1 MEEEFMTVKVGIN
14 GFGRI
19 GRLIVR
25 IWADRLR
32 KGEDVPWDIVAV
44 NSRSKTRIKGHTLK
58 YDTVYHKFDCEI
70 DEDAD
75 EIRIPDLGKTI
86 KCLTA
91 NDPSE
96 LPWKEMGVDI
106 SVEATGK
113 FTDRKGCMKQIEAG
127 ASKVFIS
134 APGKGEGPDIT
145 VVWGINHTD
154 YDPSAHKIVSNAS
167 CTTNCLAPMVK
178 VLNDGLGIEAGI
190 MLTIHAYTSSQNILD
205 NSHKDLRRA
214 RACACNM
221 IPTSTGATKAV
232 GLVIPEV
239 QGKLT
244 GYAIRVPTPTVSFVD
259 LTCWVGRE
267 TSKEEVNEIFKA
279 ASEGSMKGVIKYETD
294 PTVSSDHEGTKFSAI
309 FDADLTQV
317 MGGRLVKTLGWYDN
331 EWGYTEALVDM
342 LTYMV
347 NKD

>member
-1 MEEEFMTVKVGIN
+1 MTVKVGIN

-75 EIRIPDLGKTI
+75 EIRLPDLGKTI

-113 FTDRKGCMKQIEAG
+113 FTDRKGCMKHIEAG

-145 VVWGINHTD
+145 VVWGINHKD
-154 YDPSAHKIVSNAS
+154 YDPSVHNIVSNAS

-178 VLNDGLGIEAGI
+178 VLNDGLGIEAGL
-190 MLTIHAYTSSQNILD
+190 MLTIHAYTASQNILD

-239 QGKLT
+239 QGKLN

-267 TSKEEVNEIFKA
+267 TSKEEVNEIFKTA
-279 ASEGSMKGVIKYETD
+279 AEGSMKGVIKYETD
-294 PTVSSDHEGTKFSAI
+294 PTVSSDHEATKFSAI
-309 FDADLTQV
+309 FDSDLTQV
-317 MGGRLVKTLGWYDN
+317 MGGKLVKTLGWYDN
-331 EWGYTEALVDM
+331 EWGYTEALVDV

-347 NKD
+347 NKG